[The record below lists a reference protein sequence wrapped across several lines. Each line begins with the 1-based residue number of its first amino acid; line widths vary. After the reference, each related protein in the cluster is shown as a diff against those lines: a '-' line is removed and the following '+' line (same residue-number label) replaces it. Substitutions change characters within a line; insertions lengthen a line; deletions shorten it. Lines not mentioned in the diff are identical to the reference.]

1 MRVNLK
7 KVIHYLSFLLL
18 ILSYFSLSFE
28 TSLKSGISSSYS
40 DLFIPI
46 TQVFYWPR
54 FFLFLTPALVLIIF
68 SSEKMKN
75 FEFILKGFFFFS
87 TLIIINNN
95 INLFFD
101 SNLIPNF
108 NQPQQFIWLYY
119 LVVRIKSIT
128 WIGISV
134 LGLIWS
140 FQKKPQLI
148 RA

>member
-108 NQPQQFIWLYY
+108 HQPQQFIWLYY